1 MIHMV
6 EDINLTKRLLEQ
18 FLVVADEKHFGRAAE
33 RLGISQPPLSQSIQ
47 RLERGLGVQLFER
60 GPGGVSLTLAG
71 EAFRVDAPRLLA
83 AQAAAIERVRRVASG
98 LDGDIRIGYVTILSH
113 QYLPKLLKVA
123 AEELPGLR
131 IHLHQD
137 SAAALAEL
145 VRSGELD
152 LVFLRDPSNLST
164 DLVSETFA
172 TERIAAAVSV
182 DHPLAAAE
190 EIGLKDLRNEEFAL
204 PDPRSLPALAQQV
217 HLACHEA
224 GFMPRTR
231 AVSDDLSGLIS
242 YVASGLCVSL
252 LPELLRDFA
261 VSGVSFVPLR
271 GDSGYLETKIVAVR
285 HPQADAAVLRL
296 LEMITRRT
304 VVDS

>member
-113 QYLPKLLKVA
+113 QYLPKLLRVA

-190 EIGLKDLRNEEFAL
+190 EIGLKDLQNEEFAL

-224 GFMPRTR
+224 GFLPRTR

>member
-1 MIHMV
+1 MV

-113 QYLPKLLKVA
+113 QYLPKLLRVA

-190 EIGLKDLRNEEFAL
+190 EIGLKDLQNEEFAL

-224 GFMPRTR
+224 GFLPRTR

-261 VSGVSFVPLR
+261 VAGVSFVPLR